1 MIIGFD
7 AKRAF
12 HNTSGLGNYSRD
24 IIRILCSQFPEND
37 YLLYNPRRRSTELW
51 IEKKS
56 NIIIRYPDRWL
67 WQKLSSIW
75 RQRPI
80 SRQITRDGV
89 DIFHGLSNEIPRGIN
104 KNRTRVVV
112 TIHDLLFLRYPEFYR
127 AADRKIYYSKVSYA
141 ARNAD
146 TVIAISEQSKRD
158 IVQFLKVD
166 ENRITV
172 HYQGCHAAFKMSYRD
187 ADKESVRKK
196 FSLPGKFLLIVGTI
210 ERRKN
215 ALIVLKAIKDIE
227 VHLVLIGRDTAYK
240 DELTN
245 YIHANGMTDRVHFP
259 RGVGMNELAIIYQ
272 MAELFCYPSVFEG
285 FGIPII
291 EALYSK
297 TPVITTAGGC
307 FSEAGGEGSVYLP
320 PDDPSVWTE
329 AIRHLLSEPE
339 KRRLMAESG
348 WNYVQRFN
356 DENVGTKLMEIYK
369 KTLG

>member
-24 IIRILCSQFPEND
+24 IIRILSSQFPEHE
-37 YLLYNPRRRSTELW
+37 YLLYNPRNASKEPW
-51 IEKKS
+51 IGEKANVSIK
-56 NIIIRYPDRWL
+56 YPDRWL
-67 WQKLSSIW
+67 WKRFSSIW
-75 RQRPI
+75 RQGPI
-80 SRQITRDGV
+80 SGQIARDGV
-89 DIFHGLSNEIPRGIN
+89 NIFHGLSNEIPRGIN
-104 KNRTRVVV
+104 RVRTRVIV
-112 TIHDLLFLRYPEFYR
+112 TIHDLLFLRYPEFYKPV
-127 AADRKIYYSKVSYA
+127 DRKIYYNKVSYA
-141 ARNAD
+141 AKNAD
-146 TVIAISEQSKRD
+146 TVIAISEQTKRD
-158 IVQFLKVD
+158 IVRFLKLD

-172 HYQGCHAAFKMSYRD
+172 HYQGCHAAFKQTYGE
-187 ADKESVRKK
+187 AEKEFVRKK
-196 FSLPGKFLLIVGTI
+196 FSLPERYLLTVGTI

-215 ALIVLKAIKDIE
+215 ALILLKAIKDMD
-227 VHLVLIGRDTAYK
+227 VHLVLIGRDTTYK

-245 YIHANGMTDRVHFP
+245 YIHENGMTDRVHFP
-259 RGVGMNELAIIYQ
+259 KGVGMNDLAMIYQ

-307 FSEAGGEGSVYLP
+307 FAEAGGEGSVYLP
-320 PDDPSVWTE
+320 SDDPSAWTE
-329 AIRHLLSEPE
+329 AIRYLLSEPE

-348 WNYVQRFN
+348 WNYAQRFN